1 MPSDLRNS
9 LGNGSQL
16 DVKQYL
22 KTGNWQVNKSF
33 VFTEPS
39 DFQGRGLGGLK
50 KFGPQVYAVG
60 KSIQKGT
67 RGDLRPYVNV
77 PMNYNITI
85 SGSEAKTSGPHDLSK
100 YTPQQIKNAADR
112 HVSVEALVNSQNR
125 AVKAGKGGGLDS
137 KAEGLIK
144 AGNWSWFDYIDR
156 MNAIN
161 MAASDKAAPLHKKL
175 RELPVDNRPNSGPSK
190 ASLALSDAIEKIT
203 LATGKQLDALWN
215 AWTEYNKIEEPPPDP
230 KGKKKGGQGGLALGS
245 TTQRQGGAYN
255 PRNPYGTGLDRGDTS
270 FKKNKKQKGM
280 KESKLSFELIQQFK
294 EGSDS
299 DRLKKLK
306 EQTTFP
312 QMQERIRNAK
322 EKRREQQK
330 KSEKLYMD
338 TKKKGVKFYDKKGT
352 GRLKDGKKVYD

>member
-1 MPSDLRNS
+1 
-9 LGNGSQL
+9 
-16 DVKQYL
+16 
-22 KTGNWQVNKSF
+22 
-33 VFTEPS
+33 
-39 DFQGRGLGGLK
+39 
-50 KFGPQVYAVG
+50 
-60 KSIQKGT
+60 
-67 RGDLRPYVNV
+67 
-77 PMNYNITI
+77 
-85 SGSEAKTSGPHDLSK
+85 
-100 YTPQQIKNAADR
+100 
-112 HVSVEALVNSQNR
+112 
-125 AVKAGKGGGLDS
+125 
-137 KAEGLIK
+137 
-144 AGNWSWFDYIDR
+144 